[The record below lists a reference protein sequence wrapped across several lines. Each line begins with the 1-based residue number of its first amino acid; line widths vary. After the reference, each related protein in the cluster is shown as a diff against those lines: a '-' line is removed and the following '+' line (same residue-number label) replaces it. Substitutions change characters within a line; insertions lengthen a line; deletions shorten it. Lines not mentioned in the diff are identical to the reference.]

1 MTSPLQ
7 ILAQYW
13 KHTAFRPL
21 QEEIIQS
28 VLQGKDC
35 IALLPTGGGK
45 SVCYQIP
52 GIILPGVSLVISPL
66 IALMKDQVDALQQKG
81 IAAVAIHSGM
91 QKEEVKQV
99 LLDATESAYQFIYCS
114 PERLESPL
122 FNEYLSF
129 IPFSL
134 LVIDEAHC
142 ISQWG
147 YDFRPS
153 YCRIVETKKKLPS
166 IPTIAVTASATPL
179 VLADIQ
185 IQLGLLQPSV
195 FKQPFIRPNISY
207 SSFESE
213 SKINKIIEILQKVP
227 GSSIVYCN
235 SRKQCKKIAEAIL
248 LQGISADFYHA
259 GLNQLIR
266 EQKQLSWIQNKTRV
280 MVCTNAFGMGID
292 KPDVR
297 TVIHHD
303 IPDCLENYYQEAG
316 RAGRDEKRAFAVL
329 LWQQKDL
336 TELIQNGEKK
346 FPPIPIIKEV
356 YQSIADFLQIAVGN
370 GEGIYYDFDF
380 NSFITHFK
388 LDPLLVVNVLRILE
402 QEGHIQF
409 NEQIFLPTQ
418 VNFSTD
424 TETLDQFEIM
434 YPSLEPLIK
443 ALLRT
448 YAGIFYNRIS
458 VYEQTLARI
467 CRSDIPTI
475 TMQLKQLHTHGIIEY
490 LPRKETPQIHFLV
503 NRAPAQFLHINQ
515 DHYLQRKKLNTE
527 RITTIIEYAS
537 LSKACRSNFIGQY
550 FGDNSTVVCGV
561 CDHCLDNK
569 RTSISEAD
577 FNQIELLLKANAS
590 NGINTEVLMR
600 EIKNISPKKIWTVLN
615 FLQSENKIIIS
626 EEKRIFWEFKNQ

>member
-1 MTSPLQ
+1 MITPLQ
-7 ILAQYW
+7 ILQQYW

-28 VLQGKDC
+28 VLDGKDT

-45 SVCYQIP
+45 SVCYQVP
-52 GIILPGVSLVISPL
+52 GIILSGVSLVISPL
-66 IALMKDQVDALQQKG
+66 IALMKDQVDGLNKKG

-91 QKEEVKQV
+91 TKEEVKAV
-99 LLDATESAYQFIYCS
+99 LINATELAYQFIYCS
-114 PERLESPL
+114 PERLESTL
-122 FNEYLSF
+122 FNEYLSH
-129 IPFSL
+129 IPICL

-153 YCRIVETKKKLPS
+153 YCRIIETKRKLPS
-166 IPTIAVTASATPL
+166 IPLIAVTASATPL
-179 VLADIQ
+179 VLNDIQ
-185 IQLGLLQPSV
+185 VQLGLQEPNI
-195 FKQPFIRPNISY
+195 FKQSFVRPNISY
-207 SSFESE
+207 SCFEIE
-213 SKINKIIEILQKVP
+213 SKINKLLEILDKVP

-235 SRKQCKKIAEAIL
+235 NRKQCKKIAEALL

-259 GLNQLIR
+259 GLNQQLR

-316 RAGRDEKRAFAVL
+316 RAGRDEKRAYAVL

-336 TELIQNGEKK
+336 IELVQNGEKK

-356 YQSIADFLQIAVGN
+356 YQAIADFLQIAVGN

-380 NSFITHFK
+380 NNFITHFK

-418 VNFSTD
+418 VNFCTD
-424 TETLDQFEIM
+424 KETLDQFEIM

-458 VYEQTLARI
+458 IYEQSLARI
-467 CRSDIPTI
+467 CRTDITTI
-475 TMQLKQLHTHGIIEY
+475 SMQLKQLHQYGIIEY
-490 LPRKETPQIHFLV
+490 LPKKETPQIHFLL
-503 NRAPAQFLHINQ
+503 NRAPAQFLNIQQ
-515 DHYLQRKKLNTE
+515 DHYIERKKLHTQ
-527 RITTIIEYAS
+527 RINQITEYAS
-537 LSKACRSNFIGQY
+537 LKKICRSNFIGQY
-550 FGDNSTVVCGV
+550 FGDNSTIVCGV
-561 CDHCLDNK
+561 CDICLENK
-569 RTSISEAD
+569 RTAISAAD
-577 FNQIELLLKANAS
+577 FTQIELLLKNKAS
-590 NGINTEVLMR
+590 IGIDTKDL
-600 EIKNISPKKIWTVLN
+600 IKELKKIAPKKIWTVLD
-615 FLQSENKIIIS
+615 FLQAEEKITIN
-626 EEKRIFWEFKNQ
+626 EEKRIFWAQSN

>member
-1 MTSPLQ
+1 MTSPLD
-7 ILAQYW
+7 ILQQYW
-13 KHTAFRPL
+13 KHAAFRPL
-21 QEEIIQS
+21 QEEIIQA
-28 VLQGKDC
+28 VLKGKDC

-52 GIILPGVSLVISPL
+52 GILLPGVSLVISPL
-66 IALMKDQVDALQQKG
+66 IALMKDQVDALNKKG
-81 IAAVAIHSGM
+81 ITAVAIHSGM

-99 LLDATESAYQFIYCS
+99 LLEATESAYQFIYCS

-122 FNEYLSF
+122 FNEYLTH

-134 LVIDEAHC
+134 LIIDEAHC

-153 YCRIVETKKKLPS
+153 YCRITETKRKLGS
-166 IPTIAVTASATPL
+166 IPVIAVTASATPL
-179 VLADIQ
+179 VLTDIQ
-185 IQLGLLQPSV
+185 IQLGLHEPSI
-195 FKQPFIRPNISY
+195 FKQSFLRPNISY
-207 SSFESE
+207 SCFEPE
-213 SKINKIIEILQKVP
+213 SKINKILDILQKVQ

-259 GLNQLIR
+259 GLNQLLR

-316 RAGRDEKRAFAVL
+316 RAGRDEKRAYAVL

-336 TELIQNGEKK
+336 LELAQNGEKK

-356 YQSIADFLQIAVGN
+356 YQAIADFLQVAVGN

-380 NSFITHFK
+380 NNFITHFK
-388 LDPLLVVNVLRILE
+388 LDPLLVMNVLRILE

-418 VNFSTD
+418 VNFCTD
-424 TETLDQFEIM
+424 TESLDQFEIM

-448 YAGIFYNRIS
+448 YAGIFYNRTS

-467 CRSDIPTI
+467 CRTEIATI
-475 TMQLKQLHTHGIIEY
+475 SVQLTQLHTHGIIEY
-490 LPRKETPQIHFLV
+490 LPKKETPQIHFLL
-503 NRAPAQFLHINQ
+503 NRAPAEFLHIHQ
-515 DHYLQRKKLNTE
+515 DHYLERKKLHTQ
-527 RITTIIEYAS
+527 RIATITQYVG
-537 LSKACRSNFIGQY
+537 LSKTCRSNFIGQY
-550 FGDNSTVVCGV
+550 FGDNSTIVCGV
-561 CDHCLDNK
+561 CDICLDNK
-569 RTSISEAD
+569 RTDISAAN
-577 FNQIELLLKANAS
+577 FNQIELILKANS
-590 NGINTEVLMR
+590 TIGIDIAVLIS
-600 EIKNISPKKIWTVLN
+600 ESKNISPKKIWEVLN
-615 FLQSENKIIIS
+615 FLQAEDKISIT
-626 EEKRIFWEFKNQ
+626 EEKRIFWLLKNQ

>member
-1 MTSPLQ
+1 MISPLQ
-7 ILAQYW
+7 ILEQYW

-45 SVCYQIP
+45 SVCFQIP

-66 IALMKDQVDALQQKG
+66 IALMKDQVDGLNRKG

-91 QKEEVKQV
+91 QKEEVRQV
-99 LLDATESAYQFIYCS
+99 LIDATESVYQFIYCS

-122 FNEYLSF
+122 FNEYLSH

-153 YCRIVETKKKLPS
+153 YCRIAETKRKLSS

-179 VLADIQ
+179 VLTDIEL
-185 IQLGLLQPSV
+185 QLGLDQPSV
-195 FKQPFIRPNISY
+195 FKQSFIRPNISY
-207 SSFESE
+207 SCFESE
-213 SKINKIIEILQKVP
+213 SKINKILEILQKVP

-259 GLNQLIR
+259 GLNQLLR

-316 RAGRDEKRAFAVL
+316 RAGRDEKKAYAIL

-336 TELIQNGEKK
+336 MELEQNGEKK

-356 YQSIADFLQIAVGN
+356 YQAIADFLQIAVGN

-418 VNFSTD
+418 VNFCTD

-458 VYEQTLARI
+458 IYEQSLARI
-467 CRSDIPTI
+467 CRTDIDAI

-490 LPRKETPQIHFLV
+490 LPKKETPQIHFLL
-503 NRAPAQFLHINQ
+503 NRAPAQFLRINQ
-515 DHYLQRKKLNTE
+515 DHYLERKKLHTQ
-527 RITTIIEYAS
+527 RICNIIQYAN
-537 LSKACRSNFIGQY
+537 LNKTCRSNFIGQY
-550 FGDNSTVVCGV
+550 FGDNSTIVCGV
-561 CDHCLDNK
+561 CDICLNNK
-569 RTSISEAD
+569 RTAISEAD
-577 FNQIELLLKANAS
+577 FNQIKLLLKANAT
-590 NGINTEVLMR
+590 NGIKTERLIS
-600 EIKNISPKKIWTVLN
+600 ESKNISPKKIWEMLH
-615 FLQSENKIIIS
+615 FLQAENKITINEENIIYW
-626 EEKRIFWEFKNQ
+626 ILKNQ

>member
-1 MTSPLQ
+1 LTSPLQ
-7 ILAQYW
+7 ILQKYW

-28 VLQGKDC
+28 VLKGQDT

-52 GIILPGVSLVISPL
+52 GIILPGVCLVISPL
-66 IALMKDQVDALQQKG
+66 IALMKDQVDALNKKG
-81 IAAVAIHSGM
+81 IAAIAIHSGM

-99 LLDATESAYQFIYCS
+99 LLDATESVYQFIYCS

-122 FNEYLSF
+122 FNEYLSH
-129 IPFSL
+129 IPISL

-153 YCRIVETKKKLPS
+153 YCRIAETKGKLPS
-166 IPTIAVTASATPL
+166 IPVIAVTASATPL
-179 VLADIQ
+179 VLSDIQ
-185 IQLGLLQPSV
+185 VQLGLHQPSI
-195 FKQPFIRPNISY
+195 FKQSFVRPNISY
-207 SSFESE
+207 SCFESE
-213 SKINKIIEILQKVP
+213 SKINKLLEIIQKVP

-259 GLNQLIR
+259 GLNQILR

-316 RAGRDEKRAFAVL
+316 RAGRDEKRAYAVL

-336 TELIQNGEKK
+336 IELTQNGEKK
-346 FPPIPIIKEV
+346 FPPIPIIKDV

-380 NSFITHFK
+380 NNFITHFK

-424 TETLDQFEIM
+424 SETLAQFEIM

-458 VYEQTLARI
+458 IYEQSLARI
-467 CRSDIPTI
+467 CRTDVATI
-475 TMQLKQLHTHGIIEY
+475 AMQLKQLHQYGIIEY
-490 LPRKETPQIHFLV
+490 LPKKETPQIHFLL
-503 NRAPAQFLHINQ
+503 NRAPAQFLNIQQ
-515 DHYLQRKKLNTE
+515 DHYLERKKLHTQ
-527 RITTIIEYAS
+527 RIANISQYAS
-537 LSKACRSNFIGQY
+537 LNKICRSNFIGQY
-550 FGDNSTVVCGV
+550 FGDNSTIVCGV
-561 CDHCLDNK
+561 CDNCLDNK
-569 RTSISEAD
+569 RTAISAAD
-577 FNQIELLLKANAS
+577 FNQIELLLKANSS
-590 NGINTEVLMR
+590 NGIDTRQFFNEL
-600 EIKNISPKKIWTVLN
+600 KNISPKKIWTVLD
-615 FLQSENKIIIS
+615 FLQAEEKITIS
-626 EEKRIFWEFKNQ
+626 EEKRIFWILKR

>member
-1 MTSPLQ
+1 MPSPLQ
-7 ILAQYW
+7 ILQQYW

-21 QEEIIQS
+21 QAEIIES
-28 VLQGKDC
+28 VLLGNDC
-35 IALLPTGGGK
+35 LALLPTGGGK

-52 GIILPGVSLVISPL
+52 GILNAGVSLVISPL
-66 IALMKDQVDALQQKG
+66 IALMKDQVDALNRKG
-81 IAAVAIHSGM
+81 IKAVAIHSGM

-99 LLDATESAYQFIYCS
+99 LMDATAAAYQFIYCS
-114 PERLESPL
+114 PERLESNL
-122 FNEYLSF
+122 FNEYLTL
-129 IPFSL
+129 IPFGL

-153 YCRIVETKKKLPS
+153 YCRIAAIKKKLPH

-185 IQLGLLQPSV
+185 TQLGLAKPSI
-195 FKQPFIRPNISY
+195 FKQSFVRPNISY
-207 SSFESE
+207 SSFETE
-213 SKINKIIEILQKVP
+213 SKINKLLEILEKVQ
-227 GSSIVYCN
+227 GSSIVYCS

-259 GLNQLIR
+259 GLTQSIR

-316 RAGRDEKRAFAVL
+316 RAGRDEKRAYAIL

-336 TELIQNGEKK
+336 ITLEKNGELK
-346 FPPIPIIKEV
+346 FPPIPVIKEV
-356 YQSIADFLQIAVGN
+356 YQAIADFLQIAVGN

-380 NSFITHFK
+380 NQFITHFK
-388 LDPLLVVNVLRILE
+388 LDALLVVNVLRILE
-402 QEGHIQF
+402 QEGHIEF

-418 VNFSTD
+418 VNFCTD
-424 TETLDQFEIM
+424 SATLAQFEVM
-434 YPSLEPLIK
+434 YPSLEPLIQ

-458 VYEQTLARI
+458 IYEQSLARI
-467 CRSDIPTI
+467 CRTDIATI
-475 TMQLKQLHTHGIIEY
+475 IIQLKQLHAQGIIEY
-490 LPRKETPQIHFLV
+490 LPKKETPQIHFIL
-503 NRAPAQFLHINQ
+503 NRASAQFLHIQ
-515 DHYLQRKKLNTE
+515 QEHYLERKKLHTK
-527 RITTIIEYAS
+527 RIATILEYAQ
-537 LSKACRSNFIGQY
+537 LNKKCRSNFIGQY
-550 FGDNSTVVCGV
+550 FGDQSTLICGV
-561 CDHCLDNK
+561 CDNCLANK
-569 RTSISEAD
+569 KITISKEAFQLIESILISSSKKGVNID
-577 FNQIELLLKANAS
+577 SLLNQA
-590 NGINTEVLMR
+590 
-600 EIKNISPKKIWTVLN
+600 KNITAKNVWTILH
-615 FLQSENKIIIS
+615 FLQG
-626 EEKRIFWEFKNQ
+626 EEKITITEEKNIYWLIKD

>member
-1 MTSPLQ
+1 MSAPLQ
-7 ILAQYW
+7 ILKQYW
-13 KHTAFRPL
+13 KHPAFRPL

-28 VLQGKDC
+28 VLQGNDT

-52 GIILPGVSLVISPL
+52 GILLPGVCLVISPL
-66 IALMKDQVDALQQKG
+66 IALMKDQVDALNKKG
-81 IAAVAIHSGM
+81 ITAVSIHSGM
-91 QKEEVKQV
+91 QKEEVKEV
-99 LLDATESAYQFIYCS
+99 LLNATESAYQFIYCS
-114 PERLESPL
+114 PERLESSL
-122 FNEYLSF
+122 FNDYLSH
-129 IPFSL
+129 IPIGL

-153 YCRIVETKKKLPS
+153 YCRIAETRTKLPS
-166 IPTIAVTASATPL
+166 IPVIAVTASATPL
-179 VLADIQ
+179 VLTDIQ
-185 IQLGLLQPSV
+185 AQLNLKQPNI
-195 FKQPFIRPNISY
+195 FKQSFVRPNISY
-207 SSFESE
+207 SCFESE
-213 SKINKIIEILQKVP
+213 SKINKLLEILQKVP

-259 GLNQLIR
+259 GLNQLLR

-316 RAGRDEKRAFAVL
+316 RAGRDEKRAYAVL

-336 TELIQNGEKK
+336 IELAQNGDKK
-346 FPPIPIIKEV
+346 FPPIAVIKEV
-356 YQSIADFLQIAVGN
+356 YQAIADFLQIAVGN

-380 NSFITHFK
+380 TSFITHFK

-418 VNFSTD
+418 VNFCTD
-424 TETLDQFEIM
+424 SETLDQFEIM

-458 VYEQTLARI
+458 IYEQSLARI
-467 CRSDIPTI
+467 CRTDIATI
-475 TMQLKQLHTHGIIEY
+475 TMQLKQLHQYGIIEY
-490 LPRKETPQIHFLV
+490 LPKKETPQIHFLL
-503 NRAPAQFLHINQ
+503 NRAPAQFLNIQQ
-515 DHYLQRKKLNTE
+515 DHYLERKKLHTQ
-527 RITTIIEYAS
+527 RIAHIAQYAS
-537 LSKACRSNFIGQY
+537 LNKICRSNYIGQY
-550 FGDNSTVVCGV
+550 FGDKNTIVCGV
-561 CDHCLDNK
+561 CDNCLENK
-569 RTSISEAD
+569 RTAISAAD
-577 FNQIELLLKANAS
+577 FNQVEMLLKAHSS
-590 NGINTEVLMR
+590 NGIDTNQL
-600 EIKNISPKKIWTVLN
+600 INQLKNISSKKIWTILD
-615 FLQSENKIIIS
+615 FLQSEEKITITEEKII
-626 EEKRIFWEFKNQ
+626 FWILKH

>member
-1 MTSPLQ
+1 MISPLE
-7 ILAQYW
+7 ILQQYW
-13 KHTAFRPL
+13 KHAAFRPL
-21 QEEIIQS
+21 QEEIIQA
-28 VLQGKDC
+28 VLKGKDC

-52 GIILPGVSLVISPL
+52 GILLPGVSLVISPL
-66 IALMKDQVDALQQKG
+66 IALMKDQVDALNKKG
-81 IAAVAIHSGM
+81 ITAVAIHSGM

-99 LLDATESAYQFIYCS
+99 LLEATESAYQFIYCS

-122 FNEYLSF
+122 FNEYLTH

-134 LVIDEAHC
+134 LIIDEAHC

-153 YCRIVETKKKLPS
+153 YCRITETKGKLGS
-166 IPTIAVTASATPL
+166 IPVIAVTASATPL
-179 VLADIQ
+179 VLTDIQ
-185 IQLGLLQPSV
+185 IQLGLHEPSI
-195 FKQPFIRPNISY
+195 FKQSFLRPNISY
-207 SSFESE
+207 SCFEPE
-213 SKINKIIEILQKVP
+213 SKINKILDILQKVQ

-259 GLNQLIR
+259 GLNQLLR

-316 RAGRDEKRAFAVL
+316 RAGRDEKRAYAVL

-336 TELIQNGEKK
+336 LELAQNGEKK

-356 YQSIADFLQIAVGN
+356 YQAIADFLQIAVGN

-380 NSFITHFK
+380 NNFITLFK

-418 VNFSTD
+418 VNFCTD
-424 TETLDQFEIM
+424 TESLDQFEIM

-448 YAGIFYNRIS
+448 YAGIFYNRTS
-458 VYEQTLARI
+458 VYEQSLARI
-467 CRSDIPTI
+467 CRTEIATI
-475 TMQLKQLHTHGIIEY
+475 SVQLKQLHTHGIIEY
-490 LPRKETPQIHFLV
+490 LPKKETPQIHFLL
-503 NRAPAQFLHINQ
+503 NRAPAEFLHIHQ
-515 DHYLQRKKLNTE
+515 DHYLERKKLHKQ
-527 RITTIIEYAS
+527 RIATITQYAG
-537 LSKACRSNFIGQY
+537 LSKTCRSNFIGQY
-550 FGDNSTVVCGV
+550 FGDNSTIVCGV
-561 CDHCLDNK
+561 CDICLNNK
-569 RTSISEAD
+569 ITDISAAN
-577 FNQIELLLKANAS
+577 FNQIELILKANS
-590 NGINTEVLMR
+590 SSGIDIAVLIS
-600 EIKNISPKKIWTVLN
+600 ETKNISPKKVWAVLN
-615 FLQSENKIIIS
+615 FLQAEDKISIT
-626 EEKRIFWEFKNQ
+626 EEKRIFWL